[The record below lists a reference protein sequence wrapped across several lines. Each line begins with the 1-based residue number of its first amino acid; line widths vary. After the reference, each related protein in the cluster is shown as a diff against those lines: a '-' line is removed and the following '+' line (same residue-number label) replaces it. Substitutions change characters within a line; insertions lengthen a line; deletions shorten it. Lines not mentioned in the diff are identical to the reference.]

1 MKLAK
6 CVYIWLSISVAFML
20 FGSWG
25 LDPFFTWTFGAEWSN
40 EITLQ
45 DKFWSMFDFT
55 RHVGVLA
62 AIKAAHYGRPKRM
75 QIIID
80 FVLIYFWADLLDRIM
95 GLSQFM
101 YRDFLILPLYV
112 LGVILVSIKHKY
124 LYRHV

>member
-1 MKLAK
+1 MSLAK
-6 CVYIWLSISVAFML
+6 AVYVWIAISLGFML
-20 FGSWG
+20 FGSWF
-25 LDPFFTWTFGAEWSN
+25 LEPFFNWTFGASWVN
-40 EITLQ
+40 YVYYQ

-80 FVLIYFWADLLDRIM
+80 VVLIYFWADLIDRLM
-95 GLSQFM
+95 GVTEFM